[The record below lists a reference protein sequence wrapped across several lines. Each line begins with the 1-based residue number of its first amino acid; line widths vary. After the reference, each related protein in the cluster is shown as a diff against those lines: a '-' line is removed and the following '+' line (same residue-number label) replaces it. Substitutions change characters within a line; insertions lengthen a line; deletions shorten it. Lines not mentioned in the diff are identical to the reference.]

1 MLKQWYLITYV
12 YHGNGEDG
20 KKVSF
25 HYDITDDIVAWVDR
39 VNSLS
44 DGPYVLVNQLAIDEH
59 TARRW
64 DGFLRSM

>member
-12 YHGNGEDG
+12 YQHSSDADG
-20 KKVSF
+20 KVSF
-25 HYDITDDIVAWVDR
+25 HYDVTDDIVAWVDR
-39 VNSLS
+39 MNSLS
-44 DGPYVLVNQLAIDEH
+44 NGPYVVNQLAIDEH